1 MKTTKS
7 KSTSAAQGVEESA
20 LKELFI
26 DELKDILWAE
36 KHLMKALPKMAK
48 GATSEELRGCIEQ
61 HLTETENQV
70 TRLERVFESI
80 GQKATGKKCE
90 AMAGLVEEGQSI
102 MEDTEK
108 GSLTRDAGI
117 ISASQKIEHY
127 EIASYGTLKT
137 LAGVLGFSEAASLLE
152 ETLIEEKNA
161 DVLLTKI
168 AEGFVNE
175 SAKAE
180 QK

>member
-1 MKTTKS
+1 M
-7 KSTSAAQGVEESA
+7 ES
-20 LKELFI
+20 LENLNDLFI
-26 DELKDILWAE
+26 HELRDLYDAE
-36 KHLMKALPKMAK
+36 KQLVTGLPLFAQAAK
-48 GATSEELRGCIEQ
+48 SDQLRRGFEQ
-61 HLTETENQV
+61 HLGETKEHV
-70 TRLERVFESI
+70 SRLEKVLRGLSASPE
-80 GQKATGKKCE
+80 GKSCK
-90 AMAGLVEEGQSI
+90 AMAGLIAEAKETLD
-102 MEDTEK
+102 EDVDPEV
-108 GSLTRDAGI
+108 LDAALI
-117 ISASQKIEHY
+117 VAAQKIEHY

-152 ETLIEEKNA
+152 ETLNEEKNA